1 MYLSKP
7 MGNISLFVIIVASY
21 KKKLIQV
28 HPALDKAVLGGFHS
42 HGGTP
47 IYGWFKHV

>member
-1 MYLSKP
+1 MYLSKL
-7 MGNISLFVIIVASY
+7 MGSNSLFVIIVASY

-28 HPALDKAVLGGFHS
+28 HPAVDKAFLGGFHS

-47 IYGWFKHV
+47 IYWWFKHV